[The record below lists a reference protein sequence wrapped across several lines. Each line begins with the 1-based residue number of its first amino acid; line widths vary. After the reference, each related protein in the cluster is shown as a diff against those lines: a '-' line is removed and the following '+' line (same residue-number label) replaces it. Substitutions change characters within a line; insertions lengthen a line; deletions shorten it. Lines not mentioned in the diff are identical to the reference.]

1 VAVITN
7 LPLDPIA
14 LPNREIRAKAYVLS
28 ELRLRVAGE
37 PIVRLP
43 SLKVTVPVASAP
55 EVTTRASKSTLLLDG
70 ITALS
75 ENKVTLFGATAARA
89 GGAARRRLLARRATA
104 AQSVLKSRV

>member
-14 LPNREIRAKAYVLS
+14 LPNMEKRATAYVLPGPG
-28 ELRLRVAGE
+28 LRVAVE

-43 SLKVTVPVASAP
+43 SFKVIVPVASAP
-55 EVTTRASKSTLLLDG
+55 EVTTRASNSTLLLDG
-70 ITALS
+70 LTALS

-89 GGAARRRLLARRATA
+89 GGADRRRLLVRRATP